1 MGGLFLATLRDPLT
15 AAERTLLVCRQ
26 LPRIECCSKI
36 LRGYQIGCQQFGLK
50 RYLWFDLDGTL
61 VDSVYQHILALSGSV
76 RRREHRILG
85 LADTPQD
92 RDERGLFANQLLRET
107 GVEISLESFDRLRRR
122 HAEAILR
129 RAVE

>member
-61 VDSVYQHILALSGSV
+61 VDSVYQHILAFREALDEEGIEFLVWRIRRKIGMSGACSP
-76 RRREHRILG
+76 
-85 LADTPQD
+85 T
-92 RDERGLFANQLLRET
+92 NC
-107 GVEISLESFDRLRRR
+107 
-122 HAEAILR
+122 
-129 RAVE
+129 